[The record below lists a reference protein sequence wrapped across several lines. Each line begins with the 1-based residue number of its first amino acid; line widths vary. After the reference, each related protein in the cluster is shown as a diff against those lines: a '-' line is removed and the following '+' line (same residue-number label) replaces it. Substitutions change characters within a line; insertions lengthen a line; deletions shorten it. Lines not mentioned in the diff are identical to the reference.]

1 VPQGVQVRV
10 LFPAP
15 EFDSC
20 GWKIEV
26 PRLRSGFRLR
36 APPFG
41 KLRVTPA
48 KRLKFES
55 CSRRQI
61 RAILLFWRRPA
72 NGVVLSACI
81 DREWSIG
88 FAAVPTPL
96 AEALGIAQIMEI

>member
-55 CSRRQI
+55 CSRHQSDFLVSQSYFSTWNGT
-61 RAILLFWRRPA
+61 LLVRVPL
-72 NGVVLSACI
+72 GVVTVTYPVVAPA
-81 DREWSIG
+81 G
-88 FAAVPTPL
+88 TV
-96 AEALGIAQIMEI
+96 ALM